1 MTWNPFSRTKK
12 TDETDQS
19 EAELNQAESETKGHA
34 TPKRKDAEAR
44 SLRPLVPD
52 PKDRKV
58 RIKQERARI
67 RERQNAEYEAM
78 QRGDVAHMPRA
89 ERNPVRV
96 YIRQYVDARWNLSEF
111 FIPFALVGLV
121 GSLFLSALSPMI
133 SLVVAGI
140 MYVYLFAI
148 VIDMII
154 MWRGLKKKM
163 MAKWNNAPA
172 IKAARGMS
180 YAMSRALQL
189 RRFRLPKPTSKKR
202 GNYPK

>member
-1 MTWNPFSRTKK
+1 MLFRVGLDVTVNRSMTWNPFSRTKK

-89 ERNPVRV
+89 ERNLVRV
-96 YIRQYVDARWNLSEF
+96 YIHQYVGARWNLSEF

-121 GSLFLSALSPMI
+121 WFAFPFRAFPMI
-133 SLVVAGI
+133 SLVVAGLCTFS
-140 MYVYLFAI
+140 LFAI
-148 VIDMII
+148 VIE
-154 MWRGLKKKM
+154 
-163 MAKWNNAPA
+163 
-172 IKAARGMS
+172 
-180 YAMSRALQL
+180 
-189 RRFRLPKPTSKKR
+189 
-202 GNYPK
+202 